1 MIAKLFA
8 RVLIFLVMYLFI
20 CAVIYTISYFSLS
33 KKIFINLPGFKSIQK
48 NLYWNIQFGF
58 VDVWQNKSNCI
69 TYDKDLIY
77 VPKIG
82 SCKYKNA
89 EFDTILNFTEKGRSM
104 PNSIKNKKKT
114 ILVTGDSHAMGWGV
128 NDNETFSYFLQSSL
142 ETQVYNLAVSSYG
155 TTREV
160 MRINKSGLLEGSDIL
175 IVQYHENDI
184 HENINFHNI
193 DKKKIEEKFSMMSE
207 SKNANL
213 TELLKFILR
222 TYKSSL
228 RLIFTDIT
236 GLFVKTKDELNFDQ
250 HYPILLKELKN
261 IRNFDDKK
269 IIVFFSNG
277 PEARFF
283 NFPEGFDENNKN
295 IYFANIK
302 LSKEDH
308 FFFR

>member
-1 MIAKLFA
+1 
-8 RVLIFLVMYLFI
+8 
-20 CAVIYTISYFSLS
+20 
-33 KKIFINLPGFKSIQK
+33 
-48 NLYWNIQFGF
+48 
-58 VDVWQNKSNCI
+58 
-69 TYDKDLIY
+69 
-77 VPKIG
+77 
-82 SCKYKNA
+82 
-89 EFDTILNFTEKGRSM
+89 
-104 PNSIKNKKKT
+104 
-114 ILVTGDSHAMGWGV
+114 
-128 NDNETFSYFLQSSL
+128 
-142 ETQVYNLAVSSYG
+142 
-155 TTREV
+155 
-160 MRINKSGLLEGSDIL
+160 
-175 IVQYHENDI
+175 
-184 HENINFHNI
+184 
-193 DKKKIEEKFSMMSE
+193 MMSE

-308 FFFR
+308 FFLDEHPNVLGHQKIAGELKKILESLYIE